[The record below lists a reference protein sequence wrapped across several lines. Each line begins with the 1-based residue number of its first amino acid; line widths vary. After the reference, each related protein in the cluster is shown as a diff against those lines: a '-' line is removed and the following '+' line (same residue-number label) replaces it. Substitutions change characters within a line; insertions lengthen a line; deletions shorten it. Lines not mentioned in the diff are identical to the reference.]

1 MADGWLALTRQALGA
16 REMPFSNFGYDYSL
30 KHSETYQDIKLRLHR
45 HLIDRIEEERVP
57 VVDLVREDLTAYV
70 RDKVSRYVTDQ
81 RLAVT
86 AYDTEQLA
94 REMVDELTGYGP
106 LEDLIRDEQVNDI
119 LVNGCR
125 NIFVERA
132 GRLQHT
138 KLRFIDDDHVL
149 RVIRR
154 ILAPLGRRLD
164 ESSPMVDARL
174 PDGSRVNAIIPP
186 VALDGPCLSIR
197 KFRKDPLQAADLLAF
212 GTADQAL
219 IDFLRRAV
227 EKRCNILVSGGTGAG
242 KTTLLNVLSRFI
254 PAGERLVTIEDAAE
268 LQLGYNHV
276 VRMETRPPNIDG
288 HGEVA
293 ARDLVRNAMRM
304 RPDRI
309 ILGEVR
315 GDEVMD
321 MLQAMNT
328 GHDGCMS
335 TVHANS
341 LRDALVRIEML
352 AGLAGFQGTDL
363 TLKTMIATA
372 LDLIV
377 QISRTPDGRR
387 RILGIGEVLNVRDGQ
402 IVVSTLYEYRA
413 EGDGFVSTGVMPTV
427 AKLRHD
433 PEGVRGK

>member
-1 MADGWLALTRQALGA
+1 
-16 REMPFSNFGYDYSL
+16 MPFTNLGYDYSL
-30 KHSETYQDIKLRLHR
+30 KHSESYQDIKLRLHR

-57 VVDLVREDLTAYV
+57 VAEMTRDDLTVYV

-86 AYDTEQLA
+86 AYDNEQLA

-106 LEDLIRDEQVNDI
+106 LADLIRDERVNDI

-125 NIFVERA
+125 NIFVERS
-132 GRLQHT
+132 GRLEHT

-197 KFRKDPLQAADLLAF
+197 KFRKDPLQAADLLAY
-212 GTADQAL
+212 GTADQQI

-227 EKRCNILVSGGTGAG
+227 EKRCNILISGGTGAG

-254 PAGERLVTIEDAAE
+254 PSGERLVTIEDAAE

-276 VRMETRPPNIDG
+276 VRLETRPPNIDG

-293 ARDLVRNAMRM
+293 SRELVRNAMRM

-328 GHDGCMS
+328 GHDGCMA
-335 TVHANS
+335 TVHANTVG
-341 LRDALVRIEML
+341 DALVRLEML
-352 AGLAGFQGTDL
+352 AGLAGFQGTDQ

-377 QISRTPDGRR
+377 QISRMPDGRR
-387 RILGIGEVLNVRDGQ
+387 RIAGIGEVLGIRDGMF
-402 IVVSTLYEYRA
+402 VTSTLFEYRN
-413 EGDGFVSTGVMPTV
+413 EIDDFVGSGVKPSI
-427 AKLRHD
+427 AKLRD
-433 PEGVRGK
+433 PDGVSRGK

>member
-1 MADGWLALTRQALGA
+1 
-16 REMPFSNFGYDYSL
+16 MPFSGFGYEYSL
-30 KHSETYQDIKLRLHR
+30 KHSETYQDVKLRLH
-45 HLIDRIEEERVP
+45 HYLIDRIEEERVP
-57 VVDLVREDLTAYV
+57 VGEMGREDLAGYV
-70 RDKVSRYVTDQ
+70 RGKVSRYVADH

-86 AYDTEQLA
+86 AYDSEQLA

-106 LEDLIRDEQVNDI
+106 LESLIRDEQVNDI

-125 NIFVERA
+125 NIFVERN
-132 GRLQHT
+132 GKLQHT
-138 KLRFIDDDHVL
+138 DLRFIDDDHVL

-164 ESSPMVDARL
+164 ESSPMVDGRL

-212 GTADQAL
+212 GTLDQAVL
-219 IDFLRRAV
+219 DFLHKAV
-227 EKRCNILVSGGTGAG
+227 TQRCNILISGGTGAG
-242 KTTLLNVLSRFI
+242 KTTLLNIFSRCI
-254 PAGERLVTIEDAAE
+254 PAEERLVTIEDAAE
-268 LQLGYNHV
+268 LQLGHEHV
-276 VRMETRPPNIDG
+276 VRLETRPPNIDG
-288 HGEVA
+288 RGEVT
-293 ARDLVRNAMRM
+293 ARELVRNALRM

-321 MLQAMNT
+321 VLQAMNT

-335 TVHANS
+335 TVHANNP
-341 LRDALVRIEML
+341 RDALVRLEML

-377 QISRTPDGRR
+377 QISRLPDGRR
-387 RILGIGEVLNVRDGQ
+387 RILAVEEVQGVRDGQ
-402 IVVSTLYEYRA
+402 FVSSTLYEYRSESDSFA
-413 EGDGFVSTGVMPTV
+413 NLGIVPSV
-427 AKLRHD
+427 AKLRPD
-433 PEGVRGK
+433 GGSRGKWRY